1 MNQKIINI
9 DYAMRRIKEGENM
22 CDILKKLSGKSAE
35 QLLIENNI
43 DMTKPPIDIRKL
55 VSSLGI
61 SVLKRDF
68 SDIEERAG
76 APNGSILGATISRG
90 NELTVFYQSNATYN
104 RMRFTVAH
112 ELAHCC
118 LHSENLEMRH
128 VELRFDVGKSY
139 DEHEKEANIF
149 AGALLIPRKLL
160 DQEYKKFIIP
170 SLSAL
175 AELFQV
181 SESVMAARLDYLN
194 YSYLKDVQIGRG
206 IE

>member
-1 MNQKIINI
+1 MNPKIIRI

-22 CDILKKLSGKSAE
+22 CDILMKLSGKSAE
-35 QLLIENNI
+35 QLLEENNI
-43 DMTKPPIDIRKL
+43 DLTKAPIDIKKL

-61 SVLKRDF
+61 SVLKKDF
-68 SDIEERAG
+68 SDIEALAD
-76 APNGSILGATISRG
+76 APNGSILGATISNG
-90 NELTVFYQSNATYN
+90 NELTIFYQSDATYN

-118 LHSENLEMRH
+118 LHSENLEMQH
-128 VELRFDVGKSY
+128 VELRLDFGKSY

-175 AELFQV
+175 AELFEV
-181 SESVMAARLDYLN
+181 SETVMAARLDYLN
-194 YSYLKDVQIGRG
+194 YSYLKDAQIGRG